1 VEVSEEVYDMCI
13 GSGFSAADAYHISL
27 CTEELAA
34 NSIEHGFNDGKKH
47 SLEARVLIGEDD
59 LYLRLRDDYRRSS
72 HD

>member
-1 VEVSEEVYDMCI
+1 MCI

-34 NSIEHGFNDGKKH
+34 NSIVHGFNDGKKH

-59 LYLRLRDDYRRSS
+59 LYLRLRDGGQRKTNA
-72 HD
+72 